1 VNAQHIKNVPGR
13 KTNQKDAEWI
23 AQLQHGLL
31 RPSYVPCEII
41 RDLRDLT
48 RMRASL
54 SQEASRISCRV
65 QKVLEDANVK
75 LASVATNTVG
85 KSGRAMLEEIT
96 IGLDLGDR
104 WSFYCVLDE
113 AGQVILEQKLP
124 TTPEAM
130 KQTFGKIPRSLIAL
144 ETGTH
149 SPWVSRLLTE
159 LGHEV
164 IVAHA
169 QKVQWIT
176 KSNRKD
182 DRHDA
187 RTLARLTR
195 IDPVLLGPV
204 RHRSVQA
211 QFHLTVIR
219 ARAELVSVRTALV
232 NAARGLVKAYRERLP
247 KCGTYQVSRDLAAAL
262 STELRDVL
270 EPLLKEIESL
280 NERVKEYDERME
292 KIAKE
297 VYPEVSLLKQVKGVE
312 TQIALTYVLTIE
324 DPYQFPKSRQ
334 VGCFLGLRPGRRNSG
349 ESEPQKGISKE
360 GDRYL
365 RTMMVQGA
373 HYILGP
379 FGENSDLRRWGT
391 QACGARRKKCQEAS
405 RRGRGSKAGGTTASV
420 VGGRRGVRTTAQ

>member
-1 VNAQHIKNVPGR
+1 MRYAPNDRRAFKHKKRRPAMKKISTVQAYGKEILKE
-13 KTNQKDAEWI
+13 QK
-23 AQLQHGLL
+23 L
-31 RPSYVPCEII
+31 
-41 RDLRDLT
+41 
-48 RMRASL
+48 
-54 SQEASRISCRV
+54 
-65 QKVLEDANVK
+65 
-75 LASVATNTVG
+75 
-85 KSGRAMLEEIT
+85 T
-96 IGLDLGDR
+96 IGVDLGDR
-104 WSFYCVLDE
+104 WSFYCVLEE
-113 AGQVILEQKLP
+113 AGQIILEQKVP

-130 KQTFGKIPRSLIAL
+130 KQTFSRIPQSRIAL

-169 QKVQWIT
+169 QKVQLIT

-187 RTLARLTR
+187 RTLARLAR
-195 IDPVLLGPV
+195 IDPELLGPI

-211 QFHLTVIR
+211 QIHLTVIR
-219 ARAELVSVRTALV
+219 ARAELVSARTALV
-232 NAARGLVKAYRERLP
+232 NAARGLVKSYGQRLP
-247 KCGTYQVSRDLAAAL
+247 KCGTQQVGRELAAAL
-262 STELRDVL
+262 STELRDIL

-280 NERVKEYDERME
+280 NEGIKEYDARME

-297 VYPEVSLLKQVKGVE
+297 VYPEVSLLKQVKGVG

-324 DPYQFPKSRQ
+324 DPHRFLKSRE
-334 VGCFLGLRPGRRNSG
+334 VGCFLGLKPGRRDSG
-349 ESEPQKGISKE
+349 ESEPQKRISKE

-379 FGENSDLRRWGT
+379 FGADSDLRRWGLKL
-391 QACGARRKKCQEAS
+391 AERGGKNAKKRAVVAVARKLAVLLHRLWVSGEVYEPLRNSQ
-405 RRGRGSKAGGTTASV
+405 KAMRA
-420 VGGRRGVRTTAQ
+420 AA